1 MKMKISKLTT
11 ECFAQEYFIGN
22 FHKKA
27 VALHFGFAS
36 DCTRSHSGARLA
48 PVECLQG
55 KHTSQKLAMPLLCS
69 RPNGRYASQNTKASG
84 QPRNFHEFKCV
95 NIFLERL

>member
-1 MKMKISKLTT
+1 MKMKTLNLYRVLRTRRLLKV
-11 ECFAQEYFIGN
+11 FIMT
-22 FHKKA
+22 A
-27 VALHFGFAS
+27 VALHFGFVS

-69 RPNGRYASQNTKASG
+69 RPQGRYASQNTKASG
-84 QPRNFHEFKCV
+84 QPHH
-95 NIFLERL
+95 FLRFQACGF